1 MPEPIVI
8 HDYDPHWPA
17 LFEACRTRITSVL
30 GPLAQRIEHV
40 GSTAVPAL
48 AAKPIIDL
56 IVVIPTRA
64 DLPAVIARLQLLGYM
79 HEGDGSISGREAF
92 AAPPS
97 APTQHL
103 YVCAADSL
111 ELARQVAFRDI
122 LRSQPATAQA
132 YADLKRSLAE
142 RFRHD
147 RTAYTEAKSEFVEH
161 HLRTLT
167 LGS

>member
-1 MPEPIVI
+1 M
-8 HDYDPHWPA
+8 D
-17 LFEACRTRITSVL
+17 
-30 GPLAQRIEHV
+30 
-40 GSTAVPAL
+40 
-48 AAKPIIDL
+48 
-56 IVVIPTRA
+56 
-64 DLPAVIARLQLLGYM
+64 RLQLLGYM
-79 HEGDGSISGREAF
+79 HEGDGSITGREAF

-103 YVCAADSL
+103 YVCAADSV
-111 ELARQVAFRDI
+111 ELARQVAFRDT

-161 HLRTLT
+161 HLGPLT